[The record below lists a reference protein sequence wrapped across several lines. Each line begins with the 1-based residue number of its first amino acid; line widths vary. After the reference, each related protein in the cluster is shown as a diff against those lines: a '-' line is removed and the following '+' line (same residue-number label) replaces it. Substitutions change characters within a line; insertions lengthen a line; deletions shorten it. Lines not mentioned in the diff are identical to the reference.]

1 VSNAPGESLHGASGP
16 DAGVNATVQS
26 LTVLVADVRA
36 EAKDAITIELRAVD
50 GGDLPIFSP
59 GAHLDVH
66 LPNGLVRNYSLT
78 NDWRERNR
86 YIIGVGRAADS
97 RGGSSYI
104 HSTLRAG
111 ARLKISPPRN
121 NFALDENSA
130 SFLFIAGGIGIT
142 PIMAMIRWCIANEK
156 PWRLIYAARSRQR
169 AAFYEELCALGR
181 DRAHFHFDDEC
192 GEVLDVALAIS
203 SWTGGET
210 VYCCGP
216 APLME
221 AVKNLTQHL
230 PSGAVRFEWF
240 TVPESD
246 EPQESNSFTV
256 KLERSG
262 IDFEVPE
269 DKSIL
274 EVLEE
279 HGFDIPFSCRE
290 GLCGTCV
297 TNVCAGE
304 PDHRDYVLTDEERES
319 GKMMTIC
326 CSRSKSAVL
335 TLDL

>member
-1 VSNAPGESLHGASGP
+1 MHGTIGSG
-16 DAGVNATVQS
+16 AGVSATVQS
-26 LTVLVADVRA
+26 LTVSVADVRA
-36 EAKDAITIELRAVD
+36 EAKDVITLELRAID
-50 GGDLPIFSP
+50 GGELPTFTP
-59 GAHLDVH
+59 GAHLDLH

-86 YIIGVGRAADS
+86 YVIGVGRAADS

-104 HSTLRAG
+104 HSSIRAG
-111 ARLKISPPRN
+111 AQLKISAPRN
-121 NFALDENSA
+121 NFPLDEDSA

-142 PIMAMIRWCIANEK
+142 PIMAMVRWCVANEK

-169 AAFYEELCALGR
+169 TAFYEELCALAA
-181 DRAHFHFDDEC
+181 DRVQFHFDDEC
-192 GEVLDVALAIS
+192 GQVLDVAEAIS
-203 SWTGGET
+203 SWSEGES

-216 APLME
+216 SPLME
-221 AVKNLTQHL
+221 AVKTLTEHL
-230 PSGAVRFEWF
+230 PSGTVRFEWF

-262 IDFEVPE
+262 VEFEVPE
-269 DKSIL
+269 HKSIL

-279 HGFDIPFSCRE
+279 HGFEIPFSCRE

-297 TNVCAGE
+297 TNVCSGE

-326 CSRSKSAVL
+326 CSRSKSPVL
-335 TLDL
+335 ALDL

>member
-1 VSNAPGESLHGASGP
+1 MNTA
-16 DAGVNATVQS
+16 VQS

-36 EAKDAITIELRAVD
+36 EAKDVITLELRAIA
-50 GGDLPIFSP
+50 GGELPEFTP
-59 GAHLDVH
+59 GSHLDVH

-86 YIIGVGRAADS
+86 YVVGVGRAADS

-104 HSTLRAG
+104 HSSVRAG
-111 ARLKISPPRN
+111 QQIKISAPRN
-121 NFALDENSA
+121 NFPLDEASA
-130 SFLFIAGGIGIT
+130 SFLFIAGGIGVT
-142 PIMAMIRWCIANEK
+142 PIMAMVRWCIANGK
-156 PWRLIYAARSRQR
+156 SWRLIYAARSRQR
-169 AAFYEELCALGR
+169 TAFYEELCELGR
-181 DRAHFHFDDEC
+181 DRVHFHFDDEA
-192 GEVLDVALAIS
+192 GKVLDVAQAIA
-203 SWTGGET
+203 SWKQGESI
-210 VYCCGP
+210 YCCGP

-221 AVKNLTQHL
+221 AVKALTENLPGGT
-230 PSGAVRFEWF
+230 VRFEWF

-256 KLERSG
+256 RLKRSN
-262 IDFEVPE
+262 IEFEVPE
-269 DKSIL
+269 QKSIL

-279 HGFDIPFSCRE
+279 HGYELPFSCRE

-297 TNVCAGE
+297 TNVCSGE
-304 PDHRDYVLTDEERES
+304 PDHRDYVLSDEERDS

>member
-1 VSNAPGESLHGASGP
+1 MNSA
-16 DAGVNATVQS
+16 VQS

-36 EAKDAITIELRAVD
+36 EAKDVITLELRAIA
-50 GGDLPIFSP
+50 GGELPEFTP

-86 YIIGVGRAADS
+86 YIVGVGRAADS

-104 HSTLRAG
+104 HSTVRVG
-111 ARLKISPPRN
+111 HQLKISAPRN
-121 NFALDENSA
+121 NFPLDENSA
-130 SFLFIAGGIGIT
+130 SFLFIVGGIGIT
-142 PIMAMIRWCIANEK
+142 PIMAMVRWCIANQK

-169 AAFYEELCALGR
+169 TAFYEELCSLGA
-181 DRAHFHFDDEC
+181 DRVHFHFDDEA
-192 GEVLDVALAIS
+192 GQVLDVAQAIS
-203 SWTGGET
+203 SWKAGESI
-210 VYCCGP
+210 YCCGP

-221 AVKNLTQHL
+221 AVKTLTENL
-230 PSGAVRFEWF
+230 PSGTVRFEWF

-256 KLERSG
+256 RLERSN
-262 IDFEVPE
+262 IEFEVPE
-269 DKSIL
+269 QKSIL

-279 HGFDIPFSCRE
+279 HGFELPFSCRE

-297 TNVCAGE
+297 TNVCSGE
-304 PDHRDYVLTDEERES
+304 PDHRDYVLSDEERES

-326 CSRSKSAVL
+326 CSRSKSSLL